1 MRLIAGLFTC
11 VSVIFGGVVLSAQD
25 APRAQEQVSAAIA
38 SEGFIPVALVS
49 PLMRACDEML
59 SNSKTVD
66 TQKAAFEYCG
76 NMLSSSLK
84 SAMQFK
90 IAEPVPLLNQV
101 NVSRLQD
108 QLASALAAQVVAE
121 NQRDELQ
128 SKNRLLTAQV
138 AALRRQITSLQALSD
153 DVPSDNHV
161 ARSPITSAANC
172 WVLDAGSPAAQVS
185 VTVGFEVDASGR
197 VVQSSL
203 RLLSAEGGT
212 ATAAD
217 TAFQVARRAILRC
230 QSEGYLPPNGV
241 LEEQTVEL
249 FFNVKALEVQ
259 LLP

>member
-1 MRLIAGLFTC
+1 MRWLAGLLTC
-11 VSVIFGGVVLSAQD
+11 VSVIFCGVVSAQD

-59 SNSKTVD
+59 SNARTVD

-76 NMLSSSLK
+76 SMLSSSLK

-90 IAEPVPLLNQV
+90 VAEPLPSLNQV

-121 NQRDELQ
+121 EQRDNLQ
-128 SKNRLLTAQV
+128 SKNRLLTTQT
-138 AALRRQITSLQALSD
+138 AALRRQIIALQALNNESSSD
-153 DVPSDNHV
+153 SDV

-172 WVLDAGSPAAQVS
+172 WVLDAGSPAARVS
-185 VTVGFEVDASGR
+185 VTVGFEIDSSGR
-197 VVQSSL
+197 VLSSGV
-203 RLLSAEGGT
+203 RLLSADGGT
-212 ATAAD
+212 GTAVE
-217 TAFQVARRAILRC
+217 TAFQAARRAVLRC
-230 QSEGYLPPNGV
+230 QGEGYLFPNGGP
-241 LEEQTVEL
+241 EEQTVEL